1 MFKVGHTEE
10 SYNSGLD
17 TPKEVTNMKKVKDI
31 ENAVL
36 LDLEEAR
43 ELMKDGVRFVVWEG
57 CIQRQYSNDPLP
69 VHGCELWLVGTMD
82 GMLLCVTAEVKSK
95 LITSSIWNLSAQEQ
109 KQCDQRHLE
118 HTGCSDVP
126 SSECEDH

>member
-1 MFKVGHTEE
+1 
-10 SYNSGLD
+10 
-17 TPKEVTNMKKVKDI
+17 MKKVKDI

-43 ELMKDGVRFVVWEG
+43 ELMKDGVRLVVWEG
-57 CIQRQYSNDPLP
+57 CIQRQYNDVPLP
-69 VHGCELWLVGTMD
+69 VRGCELWYVGTMD
-82 GMLLCVTAEVKSK
+82 GMPLCVTAEVKSE
-95 LITSSIWNLSAQEQ
+95 LITSSVSSLWTQGPL
-109 KQCDQRHLE
+109 QCDGIHRE